1 MRKNKTF
8 EAYLSNNRL
17 IDNKSI
23 NQTEDANFFTSDTEA
38 FINVRPMDIDFKFES
53 AKIMMVNHEDGS
65 IVTRA
70 MQVDPE
76 LRVANYEIEAD
87 LMLHYGEWSAQV
99 LFSASGETFTSDVLK
114 FEIKR
119 HLTDQA
125 QPKLE
130 DIESYTEFMK
140 KASQELINIR
150 NEVEA
155 RFIPK
160 IGQDGTWHVDGKS
173 TGTKAQGPRGPKGDP
188 LKFED
193 LTQEQINQLKP
204 KDVDLSDYAT
214 KDDLASIDVSE
225 QLKNYA
231 TKDDFNVVNNTV
243 KEIPS
248 SFAMLYEEISVK
260 SPLNHTHKIADVN
273 GLQSALNGKA
283 PKNHTHDE
291 YLKKGDYVQYDDSYL
306 TNEIN
311 RLRTELSS
319 RPKKFVTTIGN
330 GTTSEYTISHNLN
343 TQDVTVSIYQSG
355 SPYEEYLFE
364 VYRTNINQ
372 VKLVANRAIKQN
384 EFRVVIVG

>member
-1 MRKNKTF
+1 M
-8 EAYLSNNRL
+8 

-87 LMLHYGEWSAQV
+87 LMPHYGEWSAQV

-119 HLTDQA
+119 HLTDRA

-140 KASQELINIR
+140 KASQELKNIQAKIDEKLKPVLAKIDEKQDKLTAGQGIKISGNEISSEGQKYTAGTNIQISSQGVISATDTKYDDSSIR
-150 NEVEA
+150 N
-155 RFIPK
+155 
-160 IGQDGTWHVDGKS
+160 
-173 TGTKAQGPRGPKGDP
+173 
-188 LKFED
+188 
-193 LTQEQINQLKP
+193 QINQKQNKLVSGTNITISGNTISA
-204 KDVDLSDYAT
+204 KDTIYNDSDL
-214 KDDLASIDVSE
+214 
-225 QLKNYA
+225 QLK
-231 TKDDFNVVNNTV
+231 
-243 KEIPS
+243 I
-248 SFAMLYEEISVK
+248 
-260 SPLNHTHKIADVN
+260 
-273 GLQSALNGKA
+273 
-283 PKNHTHDE
+283 KN
-291 YLKKGDYVQYDDSYL
+291 L
-306 TNEIN
+306 
-311 RLRTELSS
+311 
-319 RPKKFVTTIGN
+319 PKKYVANIGN
-330 GTTSEYTISHNLN
+330 GSASEYTISHNLG
-343 TQDVTVSIYQSG
+343 TRDVIVSIYQG
-355 SPYEEYLFE
+355 GDPYEEYLFE

-372 VKLVANRAIKQN
+372 IKLVANRAIKQN